1 MKMDEDGDDAQYDP
15 MSMPGRG
22 FSMTPEVSSFLE
34 HCSRPHTDRIAEEF
48 QHGFSLQT
56 PKEAQQ
62 KLYGFKNGF
71 RCMRN
76 VFIMFSD

>member
-1 MKMDEDGDDAQYDP
+1 MKMVMMRNMIQCQCLAEAPQ
-15 MSMPGRG
+15 
-22 FSMTPEVSSFLE
+22 FPEVSSFLE

-62 KLYGFKNGF
+62 KLYGF
-71 RCMRN
+71 
-76 VFIMFSD
+76 